1 MDDLKAKFPFIAS
14 KLSQFAEDKSW
25 NELVSFSEKFMILR
39 KKMSVFH
46 GK

>member
-25 NELVSFSEKFMILR
+25 NELVSFQKFMILR